1 MFRKKRVWAR
11 RGFSL
16 IELVI
21 TVLVLGIIAAAAGPR
36 YADSLSRFRLAAAAK
51 RVSDD
56 LNYARDEAMSQGFE
70 QKVIFVTAS
79 NSYSMANVPHPDSPG
94 LAYSVDLSST
104 QYPVS
109 LVAVNFNGAETVT
122 FDIHGRPDTGG
133 TVTVDS
139 DGYQQ
144 VIDVDSATGVATV
157 Q

>member
-1 MFRKKRVWAR
+1 MVPKQPRPK

-16 IELVI
+16 VELVI
-21 TVLVLGIIAAAAGPR
+21 TVLILGIIAAAAGPR
-36 YADSLSRFRLAAAAK
+36 YADSLSRFRGDAAAK
-51 RVSDD
+51 RVSYD
-56 LNYARDEAMSQGFE
+56 LNYARDEAMSQGVDQE
-70 QKVIFVTAS
+70 VTFVMAS

-94 LAYSVDLSST
+94 LSYSVDLSST

-109 LVAVNFNGAETVT
+109 LVAVNFNGTGTVT

-144 VIDVDSATGVATV
+144 VIDVNPVTGVATV